1 MHGSKTADL
10 NALKKKIDRAAL
22 AAELTDDIRGF
33 KAPELA
39 QRVLNLQLLEEL
51 VECALGKDHLLS
63 SRAMWV
69 LGHCSD
75 IDYDAISK
83 YHDKLIRNLANPGL
97 HNGVIRNT
105 LRLYQQHPVPEKHHS
120 FLLDKCYEYIKD
132 PSEAIAVR
140 AFAMTVV
147 FSISKPY
154 PELLDE
160 LKMVLMHPDSH
171 EESPGIRSR
180 VKNILKAIDKLQRR

>member
-1 MHGSKTADL
+1 MEKKTQ
-10 NALKKKIDRAAL
+10 AAL
-22 AAELTDDIRGF
+22 LRAELTDDIRGF
-33 KAPELA
+33 KAPDLA
-39 QRVLNLQLLEEL
+39 KRVLKNQLLGEL
-51 VECALGKDHLLS
+51 VDCALDKDHLLS

-75 IDYDAISK
+75 SDYNSIK
-83 YHDKLIRNLANPGL
+83 IYHDRLIQNLENPGL

-105 LRLYQQHPVPEKHHS
+105 LRLYQKHPVPEKHHA
-120 FLLDKCYEYIKD
+120 FLLDTCYGYIKD

-140 AFAMTVV
+140 AFAMTIV

-160 LKMVLMHPDSH
+160 LSMVLRHPHTD

-180 VKNILKAIDKLQRR
+180 SRNILKEIDKLKTGRMRR

>member
-1 MHGSKTADL
+1 MRGSKTADL
-10 NALKKKIDRAAL
+10 NTLEKKTDATWL
-22 AAELTDDIRGF
+22 MAELTDDIRGF

-39 QRVLNLQLLEEL
+39 QRVLKQGLLAEL
-51 VECALGKDHLLS
+51 VTCALDADQLLS

-75 IDYDAISK
+75 SDYEAIK
-83 YHDKLIRNLANPGL
+83 PYHDRLISNLSTSGL

-105 LRLYQQHPVPEKHHS
+105 LRLYQKHPVPEKHHS
-120 FLLDKCYEYIKD
+120 FLLDTCYGYIQD

-140 AFAMTVV
+140 AFAITVV

-160 LKMVLMHPDSH
+160 LRLVLLHLSD

-180 VKNILKAIDKLQRR
+180 VKNTIKAVDKLQKQK